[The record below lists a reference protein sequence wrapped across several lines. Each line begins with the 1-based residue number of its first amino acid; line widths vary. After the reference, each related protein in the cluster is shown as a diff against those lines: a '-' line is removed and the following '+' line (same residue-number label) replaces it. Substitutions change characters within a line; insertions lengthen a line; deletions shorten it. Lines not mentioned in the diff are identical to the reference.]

1 MTYLLQGPAK
11 DTVLAIQDT
20 TLQYGILGI
29 LALLLSYFAYN
40 QFNKLTQKNEKLE
53 EKVDRLQKE
62 MMQLIVEEKERIAQ
76 LVNENTRALNDL
88 RTTIIKYLL
97 ENAE

>member
-1 MTYLLQGPAK
+1 MTQLLQGPAK

-40 QFNKLTQKNEKLE
+40 QFSRLTLKNEKLE
-53 EKVDRLQKE
+53 EKVDKLQRE
-62 MMQLIVEEKERIAQ
+62 MMQLIVEEKERIAL
-76 LVNENTRALNDL
+76 LVNENTKALNEL
-88 RTTIIKYLL
+88 RTTIVKYLL
-97 ENAE
+97 ESGE